1 MYVTRRKDFDMKRMM
16 IATALATTLG
26 TAGFA
31 ATEAQIQQV
40 QGFNSSIDTST
51 FTDTDYDIAYGIVTS
66 GMSNSEKTAK
76 LRALATDDNVDM
88 GIAMISEA
96 EMERLLD
103 YAPDADLG
111 TITQSQA
118 EAALAV
124 TYGGESRAVITDRIA
139 SILAGEPMDD
149 ETLTVVSTGRAAMLQ
164 MYVPEADVTVLTDDE
179 LALAVSYVHSGMSR
193 SEKTAKIEELVN

>member
-1 MYVTRRKDFDMKRMM
+1 MKRMM